1 MNTDNL
7 LQDAFTQ
14 LAALRVIL
22 ELTVKDENFKI
33 DELQNIAER
42 LNILSRS
49 IEESANID
57 LSG

>member
-14 LAALRVIL
+14 LAALREML